1 MAGGERYLSY
11 LAALKTN
18 FTKIAKLEF
27 LNRDGSVA
35 FALDN
40 DPQNK
45 RSGAFLQSGDISCNL
60 NNGMR
65 RQASVTLSNLDGAF
79 DFAVNHIWY
88 GTQLRLSEGL
98 MLPDGTE
105 YYIPQG
111 VFEIEQPNE
120 HYNPGQRTT
129 TWRLVDKWA
138 NLDGSL
144 GGNLEGAYSVAEG
157 TNIFTAMA
165 ALLKLDR
172 NTMEN
177 DGADP
182 IDPVS
187 PNFTSY
193 YNGKY
198 QTLTDGTIAPLVN
211 APYDF
216 LSGDQDALSDVLL
229 GLSDM
234 LAAWI
239 GYSPTGRLTVD
250 PSQDDIADAS
260 KPVLW
265 DFTTDEKQLLGV
277 QYTVHKSEVYND
289 LIVVGDTNDA
299 GATAKARAQ
308 NKDIASDTCISR
320 IGLKT
325 KRLHMANYYSDQICA
340 DYAVWKLKRF
350 AALQKSVDISCT
362 QMFHIVENGIVT
374 IRRDDKPGS
383 PVERHV
389 VQGWSRPIGQTGEM
403 TINAISVVDYPDIT
417 VIQENLS
424 RTNAVAGYAIAGLA
438 VVGTA
443 S

>member
-1 MAGGERYLSY
+1 MAGERYLSY

-40 DPQNK
+40 DPKNK

-65 RQASVTLSNLDGAF
+65 RQASVTLSNLDGEF

-98 MLPDGTE
+98 LLPDGSE
-105 YYIPQG
+105 YLIPQG

-120 HYNPGQRTT
+120 HYKPSQRTT

-138 NLDGSL
+138 NLDGTL
-144 GGNLEGAYSVAEG
+144 GGNLEGAYSISAG
-157 TNIFTAMA
+157 TNIFTAIA
-165 ALLKLDR
+165 ALLQLDR
-172 NTMEN
+172 YTMEN
-177 DGADP
+177 NGSNP
-182 IDPVS
+182 IDPVT

-193 YNGKY
+193 YNGKS
-198 QTLTDGTIAPLVN
+198 QTLTDGTTALLVN
-211 APYDF
+211 APYDY
-216 LSGDQDALSDVLL
+216 LSGDQEALSDVML
-229 GLSDM
+229 GLAEM

-239 GYSPTGRLTVD
+239 GYGPTGRLTVD
-250 PSQDDIADAS
+250 PSQDDISDSS
-260 KPVLW
+260 KPILW

-277 QYTVHKSEVYND
+277 QYTIHKSDVYND

-308 NKDIASDTCISR
+308 NKDISSDTCISR

-325 KRLHMANYYSDQICA
+325 QRIHMANYYSDQVCR
-340 DYAVWKLKRF
+340 DYAVWKLKRS
-350 AALQKSVDISCT
+350 AALQKSVDIYCT

-389 VQGWSRPIGQTGEM
+389 VQGWTRPIGQTGEM
-403 TINAISVVDYPDIT
+403 TINAISVVDYPDIS
-417 VIQENLS
+417 IIRENLS
-424 RTNAVAGYAIAGLA
+424 TTNAVAGYAIAGVA
-438 VVGTA
+438 IAGKE